1 MTAWCDVYEPWP
13 LTTKPRDDTKGLEAS
28 VEDIHEIID
37 KLVSDGIPSER
48 IIVGG
53 FSQGAATA
61 TLATNTY
68 GNDTPL
74 FSTPRSGCAHRLWLC
89 AVSFRM

>member
-61 TLATNTY
+61 TWRRIHAAAIPPCFRHHDLAARTA
-68 GNDTPL
+68 
-74 FSTPRSGCAHRLWLC
+74 SGCAQ
-89 AVSFRM
+89 